1 MRIQMSKW
9 NWIKINIYNSIELH
23 QVVWE
28 RYNILMTENTDT
40 NIIIFFNRIN
50 NVNTHVEKI
59 RIIIVQIDGVLY
71 KKWSYKQIN
80 VQNYNIKTNMFI
92 KF

>member
-9 NWIKINIYNSIELH
+9 NWIKTNIYNSIELH

-92 KF
+92 KS

>member
-92 KF
+92 KS